1 MTLKQGLSYPLAYD
15 GNGSLKLSK
24 DEDLVAEA
32 IYSVL
37 ETRPGERVMRPKYGT
52 PSFVFEAVS
61 SIGIHS
67 GRIEAALTDQV
78 SDPDSFSVYGDYL
91 EEGIID
97 LVVSYRLQELEQPPL
112 RLRINGN
119 PS

>member
-1 MTLKQGLSYPLAYD
+1 MVIKQGLSYPLALD
-15 GNGSLKLSK
+15 GNGSIALSK

-52 PSFVFEAVS
+52 PSFVFEAIC
-61 SIGIHS
+61 SIGIHT
-67 GRIEAALTDQV
+67 GRIEAALNDQV
-78 SDPDSFSVYGDYL
+78 VDPDSFTVYGDYF
-91 EEGIID
+91 EEGTVD
-97 LVVSYRLQELEQPPL
+97 LVVAYRMQELEQPPL